1 MQFINRDLLNDTI
14 SYLPQSTKLFQGT
27 LRDNLIFGMIGISDE
42 QIIEACKL
50 TGLIILLNDLPK
62 GLDTIIPE
70 GGESFSGGQK
80 QIIALT
86 RAIIGNKRV
95 LLLDE
100 PTASMDEGTERHI
113 IGMLKNRLYE
123 KQTLVVVTHKPIVL
137 SMVDRIIVLTN
148 DGIAIDGTKQEVLQK
163 ISTNNNVA
171 RG

>member
-1 MQFINRDLLNDTI
+1 MIL
-14 SYLPQSTKLFQGT
+14 T
-27 LRDNLIFGMIGISDE
+27 LG
-42 QIIEACKL
+42 
-50 TGLIILLNDLPK
+50 
-62 GLDTIIPE
+62 
-70 GGESFSGGQK
+70 
-80 QIIALT
+80 
-86 RAIIGNKRV
+86 
-95 LLLDE
+95 
-100 PTASMDEGTERHI
+100 RHI